1 MTGKQRNKESQ
12 CMAIAG
18 ICGAVIYAIADMFLY
33 WGTDIFSKDSTSL
46 WNVPEWR
53 LMTSMSIGVVGS
65 LLMLLGFI
73 SLYRLYDE
81 VFGGIGKL
89 LITPSFLCMG
99 GVLYIHFTFGVYS
112 PLTFQSAI
120 RAGVTEA
127 MATELI
133 QNANAYLEPLSMV
146 LVALGYFT
154 ELVIICGILSG
165 SFGFKKRPLLY
176 MYGGYALIFGLFL
189 GIGSITK
196 EWGLAGSLESLF
208 ETTFFIPALLF
219 WKKKAA
225 SGRGNRA

>member
-99 GVLYIHFTFGVYS
+99 GVLYMHFTFG
-112 PLTFQSAI
+112 
-120 RAGVTEA
+120 
-127 MATELI
+127 
-133 QNANAYLEPLSMV
+133 
-146 LVALGYFT
+146 
-154 ELVIICGILSG
+154 
-165 SFGFKKRPLLY
+165 
-176 MYGGYALIFGLFL
+176 
-189 GIGSITK
+189 
-196 EWGLAGSLESLF
+196 
-208 ETTFFIPALLF
+208 
-219 WKKKAA
+219 
-225 SGRGNRA
+225 